1 MVLPRRSVHSPFPVP
16 QNRSGLVRNPIPL
29 HMRAQGRVWVESLLL
44 GRGSSVVFLGEKTTV
59 STLFGQSPS
68 GEKPRHRW
76 MVGQKKLRR
85 MAWAVTGWR
94 RGCSAGHE
102 STRRRKWAMTTG
114 TWATFATRL
123 LARSSRRTA
132 PEDPSR
138 ETEETGRRTGSFL
151 YEPNGFQVP

>member
-1 MVLPRRSVHSPFPVP
+1 
-16 QNRSGLVRNPIPL
+16 
-29 HMRAQGRVWVESLLL
+29 MRAQGRVWVESLLL